1 MTTTAAQKPRITTPP
16 MQLILP
22 ASAYAEENQIY
33 WDKRRFAEAAAEY
46 MAASVLPYAS

>member
-16 MQLILP
+16 MQIILP

-33 WDKRRFAEAAAEY
+33 WDKRRFAEAAAAY
-46 MAASVLPYAS
+46 MTASTAPYAA